1 MKKIALGG
9 YRLLMAACLFIVFFV
24 WNVFDESTGKS
35 AWEVSPQGRTQFKKG
50 MDIAGGVR
58 LSYKIDLSKYKE
70 VYVNPQEFAQVTKWV
85 KEIILQNIDGRISKL
100 GVSDYTS
107 YIQSLS
113 DGEYV
118 VVEIGGISNLDEAKE
133 IIGKTV
139 ELEFKLPYVGDGS
152 EQRDARQLLA
162 EDLLKQAVQTPAL
175 FAGLANSKVAD
186 NVFYNHYTGATA
198 ATLPLLHQKDIERFA
213 TLPTGTVTTTLLEGV
228 YGTGLTLVDG
238 QPQEALLDGWVISK
252 FNWTRTVESIDA
264 SGNKNTVTTY
274 DIEDI
279 LVTYKPLWVTA
290 QDPKTKKILNG
301 GNFKYA
307 NVSQSPT
314 GQPVA
319 VINFDDLGKEIF
331 CNITTAIVGKQL
343 AIFVGGQLVT
353 APVIREQICG
363 GSAQIDG
370 QFDMVS
376 VKALVENLNEWAL
389 PAPLILSHEEKVSP
403 TLGATAAQW
412 ALYAWVIGF
421 IAIAMIMMYMY
432 GWRRGALAL
441 WTLVSYLLVQFAIIK
456 LVGYALSLSGIA
468 AILLSIGMGV
478 DANVLIFE
486 RIKEER
492 AAHKS
497 RYNAIVDGYQRSK
510 PAIIDGNMTT
520 FMIAILLFFMGTNA
534 FKGFGTMMM
543 VNNLLTLFVI
553 MPLTQKFLLYVYGQK
568 DA

>member
-1 MKKIALGG
+1 MKKVAMGG
-9 YRLLMAACLFIVFFV
+9 YRLLMAICLCIVFFV
-24 WNVFDESTGKS
+24 WNSFDPSTWKS
-35 AWEVSPQGRTQFKKG
+35 SRILTSQGISHFKKG

-58 LSYKIDLSKYKE
+58 LSYKMDLSKYKE
-70 VYVNPQEFAQVTKWV
+70 VYTNPQEFAQITKWV
-85 KEIILQNIDGRISKL
+85 KDIILQNIDGRISKL

-118 VVEIGGISNLDEAKE
+118 IVEIGGISNLDEAKE

-139 ELEFKLPYVGDGS
+139 ELEFKLPYVGDGT
-152 EQRDARQLLA
+152 EQRATRQLMA

-175 FAGLANSKVAD
+175 FAGLANTKASD
-186 NVFYNHYTGATA
+186 NIFYNHFTGATA
-198 ATLPLLHQKDIERFA
+198 ETLPAMHQKDLSRFA
-213 TLPTGTVTTTLLEGV
+213 TLPTGTVTATLLEWV

-238 QPQEALLDGWVISK
+238 QPQETLLDGWVISK
-252 FNWTRTVESIDA
+252 FNGMRTVESTDL
-264 SGNKNTVTTY
+264 SWTKSSKVYY

-301 GNFKYA
+301 ANFKFA

-319 VINFDDLGKEIF
+319 VINFDDGGKEVF

-343 AIFVGGQLVT
+343 AIFVGGELVT

-403 TLGATAAQW
+403 SLGATAEQG
-412 ALYAWVIGF
+412 ALLAWLVGFVVIAC
-421 IAIAMIMMYMY
+421 IMIYMY
-432 GWRRGALAL
+432 WRKWWGIAL

-486 RIKEER
+486 RLKEER
-492 AAHKS
+492 AEHKS
-497 RYNAIVDGYQRSK
+497 RYNAITDGYQRSK
-510 PAIIDGNMTT
+510 SAIIDGNMTT
-520 FMIAILLFFMGTNA
+520 FMIAMLLFFMGTNA
-534 FKGFGTMMM
+534 FKGFGTMLMI
-543 VNNLLTLFVI
+543 NNLLTLFVI
-553 MPLTQKFLLYVYGQK
+553 MPLTKKFLLFVYEEK
-568 DA
+568 E